1 MKIFVETERLLL
13 REILPSD
20 ARAMLDL
27 DSNPNV
33 LQYIGIQPITD
44 LEECKKT
51 IRFIRDQYERN
62 GIGRWAVVLK
72 DTMEC
77 IGWSG
82 LKFVDEMS
90 INSQRNFYDL
100 GYRYIEK
107 YWGKGYGFEAAN
119 AVLHYGFESLNLPKI
134 SAFLDSQNKA
144 SRRILEK
151 CGLQFIESFDYEGTP
166 HDWMEIEQ
174 KAFLEKANL

>member
-77 IGWSG
+77 IGWAG

-90 INSQRNFYDL
+90 INGQRYFYDL

-107 YWGKGYGFEAAN
+107 YWGKGYGYEAAN
-119 AVLHYGFESLNLPKI
+119 AVLHYGFESLDLAKI
-134 SAFLDSQNKA
+134 SAFLDAKNNA
-144 SRRILEK
+144 SKRILEK
-151 CGLQFIESFDYEGTP
+151 CGLQFIESFEYEGVQ

-174 KAFLEKANL
+174 KAFFEKANL